1 MRKLITLIAVCF
13 ALSASAQS
21 TTTVTL
27 KAGTDGYVT
36 INGQNYPR
44 GYLLTEYT
52 YRTTDSLMSILYA
65 NNRTYLISP
74 RDNVRYLYADTANTP
89 AHSMSVLRT
98 WMNTNFENK

>member
-1 MRKLITLIAVCF
+1 MRKLITLIAICF
-13 ALSASAQS
+13 AFSASAQS
-21 TTTVTL
+21 TATVTI

-52 YRTTDSLMSILYA
+52 YRTSDSLMAILFA

-74 RDNVRYLYADTANTP
+74 RDNIRYLYADSSNAP
-89 AHSMSVLRT
+89 AYSMSVLRT

>member
-1 MRKLITLIAVCF
+1 MRKLMILLAVCF
-13 ALSASAQS
+13 AVSAHAQS
-21 TTTVTL
+21 TVTI

-52 YRTTDSLMSILYA
+52 YRTSDSLMAILYA

-74 RDNVRYLYADTANTP
+74 RDNIRYLYADTSNAP
-89 AHSMSVLRT
+89 AVNMSVLRT